1 MNWLDILLAVLFV
14 FRTFFGWKQGIVK
27 GALFLASSILGIT
40 LAGIFYQP
48 FAAILGFIPIEYAAN
63 LVAFILILICV
74 EIATA
79 FPIRLLNPILS
90 AAIPRRINLIGG
102 AVFGFLMG
110 AVEFTALL
118 AIWVTFFPSAL
129 VIESFLAGILLDKS
143 HLILGLLRL
152 PQ

>member
-1 MNWLDILLAVLFV
+1 MNWLDVLLAVF
-14 FRTFFGWKQGIVK
+14 FIIRTFFGWKQGIVK
-27 GALFLASSILGIT
+27 GALFLASSILGII

-48 FAAILGFIPIEYAAN
+48 LATVFGFIPIEYAAN

-74 EIATA
+74 EIATS

-110 AVEFTALL
+110 AVESTALL
-118 AIWVTFFPSAL
+118 AIWVKYFPSAL
-129 VIESFLAGILLDKS
+129 VIESFVAGILLDIS
-143 HLILGLLRL
+143 PLILGLLGL

>member
-1 MNWLDILLAVLFV
+1 MNWLDILLVVLFII
-14 FRTFFGWKQGIVK
+14 RTFFGWKQGIVK

-102 AVFGFLMG
+102 ADFGFLMG
-110 AVEFTALL
+110 AVELTALL
-118 AIWVTFFPSAL
+118 AIWVKFFPSAL